1 MEESFLKR
9 WARLKRAPVAAVP
22 AEAAPMRV
30 AATPPLPLPAVDGL
44 ELSSDFVPFMQAEVA
59 EGLRRAALQK
69 LFAAEHFNVMDGL
82 DVYVEDYNS
91 FEPIGE
97 EMLRQLMQARGL
109 LFDNGPEPTAS
120 AAPEPDA
127 GKPDAPSDA
136 KDQPE

>member
-1 MEESFLKR
+1 MEESFFKR
-9 WARLKRAPVAAVP
+9 WSRRKRALLAPVPVEP
-22 AEAAPMRV
+22 AAPA

-69 LFAAEHFNVMDGL
+69 LFAAEHFKVMDGL
-82 DVYVEDYNS
+82 DVYIDDYNS

-109 LFDNGPEPTAS
+109 LLADAPEPTAS
-120 AAPEPDA
+120 AAPQPDA
-127 GKPDAPSDA
+127 GWPDAANGTED
-136 KDQPE
+136 KPE